1 MLVSLPLF
9 SFLITSLIFF
19 YFEHEQEKSL
29 RDSFIKASITYGVLV
44 VVLTEIL
51 SVNHTL
57 ETKSITIFW
66 GAVLVIN
73 AIIALAINQK
83 ILMRSLYLKVK
94 FWRPVNFDNLI
105 SAFAVLMVLSIT
117 LATALIAA
125 PNNWDAMAYHLPRVM
140 HWLQNQTVA
149 HYPTN
154 NLRQISLSPGAGYL
168 VAQLQILAGSDRF
181 ANCIQWL
188 AFLGSTLA
196 ISLVTEKLSG
206 GTEWLSMLLCI
217 SMPMAIM
224 QSTTPQTDLLLT
236 YWLLC
241 LTYFIFKTNT
251 YQVIDY
257 FFISAS
263 LGLSFLSKPTA
274 FLFSFPLI
282 VIFIFRNLTE
292 NKLERQSSFQK
303 IFVNK
308 IILIFWALI
317 GSLSLSIGSFW
328 RNHLLFNSL
337 LGPGFGT
344 RNEIL
349 GAPQLF
355 SNLLKNLA
363 LNLPVPGFWQ
373 FIDFIHQHLLQVD
386 INDPRLNYV
395 ATPLA
400 QGNSLIYLAILKVL
414 APHEDY
420 VGNPIH
426 LLLIVLG
433 WITLAFSYK
442 RYYRSSKLFN
452 LLALSIANLLGFLS
466 FCLLLKWQVWGNRL
480 LLPLFALNIPLMTHY
495 LHVAS
500 PRLRRSLITLLA
512 ILAILYAL
520 TPMRHPFI
528 ALPTGSDEQSAS
540 ILSLSRSQVYF
551 SGVRKELAAP
561 YQAAIAAVQPCRS
574 VGLALGGDDWEYPLW
589 VLMRQQ
595 SPSRFQMKHVN
606 VMNESQ
612 ATPPEFPDEQVCAVV
627 STIPTYQPS
636 WSVKQEV
643 VWQKQ
648 TLSQAPFVA
657 VFIREARQAS

>member
-1 MLVSLPLF
+1 MLVSLPLL

-19 YFEHEQEKSL
+19 HFDREQEKSL
-29 RDSFIKASITYGVLV
+29 RDSFIKASITYGVSIV
-44 VVLTEIL
+44 ALTEIL
-51 SVNHTL
+51 STNHIL

-66 GAVLVIN
+66 GVILVIN
-73 AIIALAINQK
+73 AIIALAINQQ

-149 HYPTN
+149 HYSTN

-168 VAQLQILAGSDRF
+168 VAQLQILAGSDCF

-196 ISLVTEKLSG
+196 ISLVTEKLSR
-206 GTEWLSMLLCI
+206 GTEWFSMLLCI

-224 QSTTPQTDLLLT
+224 QATTPQTDLLLT

-241 LTYFIFKTNT
+241 LTYFIFKSNT

-282 VIFIFRNLTE
+282 VIFIFRSLAE
-292 NKLERQSSFQK
+292 SKSLPKK
-303 IFVNK
+303 IIVNK
-308 IILIFWALI
+308 IILIFLTLA
-317 GSLSLSIGSFW
+317 GSLSLSIGIFW
-328 RNHLLFNSL
+328 RNYLLFNSL

-363 LNLPVPGFWQ
+363 LNLPIPGFWQ
-373 FIDFIHQHLLQVD
+373 FINFIHQYLLQVD

-400 QGNSLIYLAILKVL
+400 QGSSSIHLAIPKVL

-433 WITLAFSYK
+433 WVTLACSYK
-442 RYYRSSKLFN
+442 RYHRSPKLLN
-452 LLALSIANLLGFLS
+452 LLAISIASLIGFLS

-495 LHVAS
+495 LHVAP

-540 ILSLSRSQVYF
+540 ILSLPRSQVYF
-551 SGVRKELAAP
+551 SGVRKELATP

-595 SPSRFQMKHVN
+595 SPSPFQMKHVN

-612 ATPPEFPDEQVCAVV
+612 ATPPEFPDEQICAVV

-636 WSVKQEV
+636 WSMEQEV